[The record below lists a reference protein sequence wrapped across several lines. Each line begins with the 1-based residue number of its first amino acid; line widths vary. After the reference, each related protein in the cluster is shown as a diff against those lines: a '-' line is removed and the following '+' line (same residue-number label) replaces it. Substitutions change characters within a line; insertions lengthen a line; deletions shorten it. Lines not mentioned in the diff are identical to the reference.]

1 MTEMT
6 DVTGVTDGV
15 IETFCR
21 VMHDAYE
28 AAAVGEGWETQ
39 EASRVPWEAV
49 PPANQATM
57 RAAVRGLMASPE
69 FQSYRDSAWW
79 EGAMDVHRRMARV
92 MQDVNAEHREWGIKD
107 YERRRTE

>member
-1 MTEMT
+1 MT
-6 DVTGVTDGV
+6 DVTDETGVTEGV
-15 IETFCR
+15 IEQFCR

-39 EASRVPWEAV
+39 QASRVPWEDV

-57 RAAVRGLMASPE
+57 RAAVRGLLSSPE
-69 FQSYRDSAWW
+69 FQAYRDIAYW
-79 EGAMDVHRRMARV
+79 EGALNVQAQV
-92 MQDVNAEHREWGIKD
+92 ANVVQNVNAAHREWGIAD

>member
-1 MTEMT
+1 MT
-6 DVTGVTDGV
+6 DVTEATEVTEDV

-28 AAAVGEGWETQ
+28 EAAKSEGWETQ
-39 EASRVPWEAV
+39 QASRVPWEDV

-57 RAAVRGLMASPE
+57 RAAVRGLLASPE
-69 FQSYRDSAWW
+69 FQSYRDTAYWD
-79 EGAMDVHRRMARV
+79 GAFHVRAQIMGVV
-92 MQDVNAEHREWGIKD
+92 QNINAEHREWGITD

>member
-69 FQSYRDSAWW
+69 FQAYRDTAYW
-79 EGAMDVHRRMARV
+79 EGALNVQAQIQNV
-92 MQDVNAEHREWGIKD
+92 VQNVNAAHREWGIQD
-107 YERRRTE
+107 YDRRRSE